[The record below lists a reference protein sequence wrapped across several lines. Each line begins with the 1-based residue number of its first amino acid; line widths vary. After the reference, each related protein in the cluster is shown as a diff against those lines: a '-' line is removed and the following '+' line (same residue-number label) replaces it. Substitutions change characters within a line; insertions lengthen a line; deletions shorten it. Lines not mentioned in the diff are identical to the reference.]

1 MRGRARWAVR
11 VAAGL
16 VAALA
21 VPGLL
26 AGCGS
31 GGKAASPNVAATA
44 APAGFGAAR
53 LSAALPTSYD
63 DFGAAAQPVTGTY
76 ASLPTSAAAGGAT
89 GAPAGVSFTPAHC
102 QRVIWNGPDT
112 ARFGR
117 DQAAVVVLRKSGD
130 TGSAT
135 QLWAE
140 LIAAPAGGEKAALGT
155 GPAAGCG
162 TVRGSYRG
170 HELSF
175 AEEKAPGGIG
185 SGSRGAAVRSTGSPE
200 TRIIAFLGRGYVGVV
215 YAQGAI
221 SRTELGAFARHVYG
235 TAHTKLG

>member
-1 MRGRARWAVR
+1 MPGHDGRVR
-11 VAAGL
+11 LGAILSYGRYTRSERNANGPFMFAPFRASERL
-16 VAALA
+16 RT
-21 VPGLL
+21 GE
-26 AGCGS
+26 
-31 GGKAASPNVAATA
+31 KAASPNVAATA
-44 APAGFGAAR
+44 APAGV
-53 LSAALPTSYD
+53 L
-63 DFGAAAQPVTGTY
+63 
-76 ASLPTSAAAGGAT
+76 
-89 GAPAGVSFTPAHC
+89 FTPAHC
-102 QRVIWNGPDT
+102 ERVIWNGPDT
-112 ARFGR
+112 ARFGG

-185 SGSRGAAVRSTGSPE
+185 SGSRGAAVRSTGSPG